1 MPPQGRLRLVSS
13 GHRRPALTDVSA
25 ILAGEL
31 VIRLADQRQASV
43 DAEDIAAVTVEVLL
57 GPDHAAKTYDVTRP
71 TPSPRRP
78 PATPSTTK
86 GHPTTTWQ
94 PTRRPTQRSP
104 TSPQDHSANDCW
116 LSGKC
121 RRFAAASA
129 PTSRDGPTV
138 RDRRPSE
145 YAAPAP
151 PVSHGSRAG

>member
-1 MPPQGRLRLVSS
+1 M
-13 GHRRPALTDVSA
+13 TDVSA
-25 ILAGEL
+25 MLAGQL
-31 VIRLADQRQASV
+31 VIPLADQRQAFV

-57 GPDHAAKTYDVTRP
+57 GPDHAAKTYEVTGP
-71 TPSPRRP
+71 TPSPRRS
-78 PATPSTTK
+78 PATPSTTR

-94 PTRRPTQRSP
+94 PASPPPTQKSP

-151 PVSHGSRAG
+151 QVSHGRRAG